1 MLTDASI
8 STPRQDQSPAAPPAA
23 ATAAPDGKN
32 TLFPVFLKAES
43 LSFLIVGGGK
53 VGLEKLSALLNNAP
67 QACVKLVAPEILPE
81 IRNYATTAHR
91 LTLMERAFE
100 PQDLEGIDILI
111 LATEDH
117 LLNQQI
123 HALAKARGILTN
135 VADTPD
141 LCDFYLSSIVQ
152 KGQLKIAISTNGLS
166 PTFAKRL
173 REWFTE
179 VIPDNVDELLH
190 RLHAIR
196 NQLKGDFATKVKQL
210 NALTA
215 SFAPNGFGQKHL
227 SAPHSYLINPQP
239 KNQSRNQFIIT
250 GIYRWICL
258 VGVGALLA
266 TGYWLIP
273 RVVALPWHDWLGSLP
288 GLLGENFI
296 WFLIGGFLA
305 KYIDGTLGL
314 GYGTIGTT
322 YLLSFGIPPAQISK
336 TIHISEIFTSGL
348 SGWMHWH
355 YHNVNK
361 KLFRALVWPG
371 LIGGIGGAVLITHL
385 QHSALHMIRP
395 FIALYTFFLGVNIL
409 LKGIRLRRKQ
419 QRKMKRVGLL
429 GMIGGFLDAVA
440 GGGWGTLVTSTL
452 IASGRNPKYVVGSV
466 NLARFYVALAGSATF
481 LLLLGLSQWQ
491 VLVGLLI
498 GGAIASPLAARTTRS
513 LPTRQLLVI
522 LGTLVMMLSL
532 WIVYKTWWTA

>member
-1 MLTDASI
+1 MLTENSI
-8 STPRQDQSPAAPPAA
+8 SPAKAVSAEE
-23 ATAAPDGKN
+23 KSSSRN

-43 LSFLIVGGGK
+43 LRFLIVGGGK
-53 VGLEKLSALLNNAP
+53 VGLEKLAALLGNAP
-67 QACVKLVAPEILPE
+67 RAYVKLVAPDILPE
-81 IRNYATTAHR
+81 IRKFANAGHR
-91 LTLMERAFE
+91 LILIERAFE
-100 PQDLEGIDILI
+100 AQDLEDIDILI

-117 LLNQQI
+117 ALHKHI

-135 VADTPD
+135 VADTPE

-173 REWFTE
+173 REWFNE
-179 VIPDNVDELLH
+179 VIPDDIDNILY
-190 RLHAIR
+190 RLNAIR
-196 NQLKGDFATKVKQL
+196 NQLKGDFAYKVQQL
-210 NALTA
+210 NVLTA
-215 SFAPNGFGQKHL
+215 SFVPNHTKSAKQSSLHSQTNPSTTLKSSKHQL
-227 SAPHSYLINPQP
+227 V
-239 KNQSRNQFIIT
+239 II
-250 GIYRWICL
+250 GIYRWII
-258 VGVGALLA
+258 VLLA
-266 TGYWLIP
+266 IGLIAIGYELKPLLSTISWHEWTG
-273 RVVALPWHDWLGSLP
+273 RAVD
-288 GLLGENFI
+288 LLGKDFI
-296 WFLIGGFLA
+296 WFLVGGFLA

-336 TIHISEIFTSGL
+336 TIHISEIFTSGF

-355 YHNVNK
+355 YRNVNK

-371 LIGGIGGAVLITHL
+371 LIGGIAGAILITHL
-385 QHSALHMIRP
+385 QHAALHTIRP
-395 FIALYTFFLGVNIL
+395 VIALYTFFLGVNIL
-409 LKGIRLRRKQ
+409 LKGIRFRRTQ
-419 QRKMKRVGLL
+419 QRKIKRVGFL

-481 LLLLGLSQWQ
+481 LVLLGLSQWQ
-491 VLVGLLI
+491 VLLGLLI
-498 GGAIASPLAARTTRS
+498 GGALASPLAARTTRS

-522 LGTLVMMLSL
+522 LGLLVMLLSL
-532 WIVYKTWWTA
+532 WIVYKSWLH

>member
-1 MLTDASI
+1 MLTESSI
-8 STPRQDQSPAAPPAA
+8 SPAKAVSAEEKSS
-23 ATAAPDGKN
+23 GKN

-43 LSFLIVGGGK
+43 LRFLIVGGGK
-53 VGLEKLSALLNNAP
+53 VGLEKLAALLGNAP
-67 QACVKLVAPEILPE
+67 QAYVKLVAPDILPE
-81 IRNYATTAHR
+81 IRNYAIASHR
-91 LTLMERAFE
+91 LILIERAFE
-100 PQDLEGIDILI
+100 AQDLEGIDILI

-117 LLNQQI
+117 ELNKHI

-135 VADTPD
+135 VADTPE

-179 VIPDNVDELLH
+179 VIPDNVDELLY

-196 NQLKGDFATKVKQL
+196 DQLKGDFAYKVQQL

-215 SFAPNGFGQKHL
+215 SFAADHVNSKNHL
-227 SAPHSYLINPQP
+227 SLHTQANPSSTLSD
-239 KNQSRNQFIIT
+239 KQSSRHQLLIT
-250 GIYRWICL
+250 GIYRWMIL
-258 VGVGALLA
+258 LLA
-266 TGYWLIP
+266 IGLIAIGYELTPLLSTI
-273 RVVALPWHDWLGSLP
+273 PWHEWTGRAMDV
-288 GLLGENFI
+288 LGENFI
-296 WFLIGGFLA
+296 WFLVGGFLA

-355 YHNVNK
+355 YRNVNK

-371 LIGGIGGAVLITHL
+371 LIGGIAGAILITHL
-385 QHSALHMIRP
+385 QHAALHAIRP
-395 FIALYTFFLGVNIL
+395 LIALYTFFLGANIL
-409 LKGIRLRRKQ
+409 LKGIRFRRKQ
-419 QRKMKRVGLL
+419 QRKIKRVGFL

-481 LLLLGLSQWQ
+481 LVLLGLSQWQ
-491 VLVGLLI
+491 VLLGLLI
-498 GGAIASPLAARTTRS
+498 GGAMASPLAARTTRS

-522 LGTLVMMLSL
+522 LGLLVMLLSL
-532 WIVYKTWWTA
+532 WIVYKSWWIH